1 MIHKQCIRR
10 KRFRLWMI
18 LLVLLIFSGSCKIRY
33 TLSGASIPD
42 EMETV
47 SVQYFQNR
55 APIVQPTLSQFITE
69 QLKDKL
75 QSQTSLRLVS
85 GMGDGNFDGEI
96 TNYSTRP
103 QAISGADQAALTRF
117 SVTVKV
123 RFTNTI
129 DPELNF
135 EQSFTHYED
144 FDSNLNF
151 ESVEQDLLEDIIDQ
165 ITEDIFN
172 RAFVNW

>member
-1 MIHKQCIRR
+1 MNRKIFSGWRHIRYG
-10 KRFRLWMI
+10 MI
-18 LLVLLIFSGSCKIRY
+18 LLVLLVSAGSCKIRY
-33 TLSGASIPD
+33 TLTGASIPA

-55 APIVQPTLSQFITE
+55 APIVQPTLSQYITE
-69 QLKDKL
+69 ELKDKL
-75 QSQTSLRLVS
+75 QSQTNLNLVT
-85 GMGDGNFDGEI
+85 GLGDANFDGEI

-151 ESVEQDLLEDIIDQ
+151 ESVEQDLLEDIIDR